1 MSSNTQNEL
10 ASFYQFVGVK
20 LNQKDADLSPEELLD
35 QWRAE
40 HPIDE
45 DDDDDLDDVTAVK
58 QALAD
63 MAAGDE
69 GISLD
74 EFKREF
80 RRRHRIDDSR

>member
-1 MSSNTQNEL
+1 MSSNIENEL

-20 LNQKDADLSPEELLD
+20 LNQKDADLSPEDVLD

-40 HPIDE
+40 HPID
-45 DDDDDLDDVTAVK
+45 DDDDVDDVTAVK

-69 GISLD
+69 GRPFE
-74 EFKREF
+74 EFVREF
-80 RRRHRIDDSR
+80 QHRHGLS